1 MPIPRGIVFV
11 HLRMILLLAH
21 PQEIL
26 VDLQAIIQ
34 LWMEGSDELVAL
46 ASSHYLAINLS

>member
-1 MPIPRGIVFV
+1 MTIPRGIVFV
-11 HLRMILLLAH
+11 LFRMILLLAH